1 MPLKN
6 CLVWVIKERF
16 GKIAIYTLQNPT
28 AKLHKIS
35 MPWKEKRGI
44 IIFTHKNRQE
54 KDYQHPKRR
63 QQRQKK
69 VTRQPCDH
77 IIRLSFTS
85 ARSLSSASRVPA
97 GSPAPQPRVAV

>member
-16 GKIAIYTLQNPT
+16 EKMARCTLENPT
-28 AKLHKIS
+28 AKVYKIS

-44 IIFTHKNRQE
+44 IILTHKNRQE

-69 VTRQPCDH
+69 GHTATV
-77 IIRLSFTS
+77 
-85 ARSLSSASRVPA
+85 
-97 GSPAPQPRVAV
+97 

>member
-35 MPWKEKRGI
+35 MPWKEKGGI

-54 KDYQHPKRR
+54 KKLSTPKKASAET
-63 QQRQKK
+63 KK
-69 VTRQPCDH
+69 RSHGNRVT
-77 IIRLSFTS
+77 I
-85 ARSLSSASRVPA
+85 
-97 GSPAPQPRVAV
+97 